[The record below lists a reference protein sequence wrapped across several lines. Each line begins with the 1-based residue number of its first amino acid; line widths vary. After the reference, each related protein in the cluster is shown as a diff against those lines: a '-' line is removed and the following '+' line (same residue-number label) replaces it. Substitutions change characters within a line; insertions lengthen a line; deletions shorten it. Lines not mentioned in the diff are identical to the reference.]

1 MNLRAARCHVG
12 EVDELEVFMVMFDE
26 GPDREDSSVAFQI
39 SLFDDGQDE
48 ELGMDTYC
56 LVLGGGAC
64 TYGGIL
70 AVSLNQQVLTFTLS
84 QDAQQGL
91 GITGITVDV
100 TAVTDQW
107 QDIQSGLMRVLSQP
121 GETPDIRL
129 G

>member
-26 GPDREDSSVAFQI
+26 GPEREDRSVALQI
-39 SLFDDGQDE
+39 SLFHDEQDE
-48 ELGMDTYC
+48 ELGMDTCC

-70 AVSLNQQVLTFTLS
+70 AVSLNQQVLTFTLA
-84 QDAQQGL
+84 QDARQEL

-100 TAVTDQW
+100 TAVMDQW
-107 QDIQSGLMRVLSQP
+107 QDIQSGLIRVLSQLE
-121 GETPDIRL
+121 ETPNIRFS
-129 G
+129 

>member
-1 MNLRAARCHVG
+1 
-12 EVDELEVFMVMFDE
+12 MVMFDE

-56 LVLGGGAC
+56 LVLGGRAC

-70 AVSLNQQVLTFTLS
+70 AVSLIQRVLTLTLAE
-84 QDAQQGL
+84 DAQQEL

-100 TAVTDQW
+100 TAVMDQW
-107 QDIQSGLMRVLSQP
+107 QDIQNGLIRVLSQAR
-121 GETPDIRL
+121 ETPDIRL